1 MSSTETKKRPQELLA
16 WPFDAELLL
25 RKRRPLRRQLLAQE
39 EKRTPVKIA
48 ILGGSTTNDVQD
60 FIELFLLAEGLE
72 PTFYA
77 SEYGKYWEDGV
88 FGNPELDA
96 FGPDLIYVHTTFRN
110 IRQWP
115 APDMDAAAAG
125 ALLDAQVNHF
135 TQLWEALRQ
144 RYGCP
149 VIQNNFERPDTRL
162 LGSMDIVDY
171 RGKSSFVLRLNEAL
185 YEYARTHDRF
195 YVHDIDYLS
204 AKVGLDEWHDEQYWC
219 LFKCAFAMKAVPRFA
234 YSLTRIIKAM
244 YGKNR
249 KAVALDLDN
258 TLWGGVVGDDGPEKI
273 SIGAETADGEVY
285 LRVQEYMRELKGIG
299 VLLAV
304 NSKND
309 EENALA
315 GLRRE
320 DGALRPEDFTA
331 ICANWESKD
340 RNMLRLAQQ
349 INIGVDSIVFV
360 DDNPAEREMVR
371 SQLPQVPVLEFDTPF
386 ASVRNLDDAGFF
398 EVISLTA
405 DDLKRSEMYKANA
418 SRRELE
424 THFTDYGEYLKSLE
438 MKADIRRVDP
448 VSVRRVAQLT
458 NKTNQFNLTTK
469 RCTEAQIEEFSRDED
484 MVCLSGR
491 LEDKFGDNGI
501 VSVVI
506 GRKTED
512 IMDLEVWLMS
522 CRVLKRE
529 MEYAMF
535 DRLMEEIRPMGIR
548 LLRGHYYPTAKN
560 RMVAGFYEDL
570 GFTKTR
576 EEEDGTT
583 EWEFET
589 AGYTPKNTVITYI

>member
-1 MSSTETKKRPQELLA
+1 MSSADKTARPQELLA
-16 WPFDAELLL
+16 WPFDPDLIL
-25 RKRRPLRRQLLAQE
+25 RKRRALRRRLLEQE
-39 EKRTPVKIA
+39 GKRIPVKIA

-60 FIELFLLAEGLE
+60 MMELFLLAEGIE
-72 PTFYA
+72 PSFYA

-88 FGNPELDA
+88 FDNPELEA
-96 FGPDLIYVHTTFRN
+96 FAPDLIYIHTTYRN
-110 IRQWP
+110 IQSFPGTGMSREEVE
-115 APDMDAAAAG
+115 G
-125 ALLDAQVNHF
+125 LLQAESGRF
-135 TQLWEALRQ
+135 AQLWESLRQ

-162 LGSMDIVDY
+162 LGNMDIVDY
-171 RGKSSFVLRLNEAL
+171 RGKCSFILKLNEAL
-185 YEYARTHDRF
+185 YDYAAAHDRF

-204 AKVGLDEWHDEQYWC
+204 AKIGLDEWHDEQYWC
-219 LFKCAFAMKAVPRFA
+219 LFKCAFSMKAVPRFA
-234 YSLTRIIKAM
+234 YSVTRIIKAM
-244 YGKNR
+244 YGRNK

-285 LRVQEYMRELKGIG
+285 LRVQEYMKELKDIG

-320 DGALRPEDFTA
+320 DGALRPDDFAA

-340 RNMLRLAQQ
+340 RNMLRLAEL
-349 INIGVDSIVFV
+349 INIGADTIVFV

-371 SQLPQVPVLEFDTPF
+371 SQLPQVPVLEFQTPF
-386 ASVRNLDDAGFF
+386 ESVRNLDDAGFF
-398 EVISLTA
+398 EVLSLTA
-405 DDLKRSEMYKANA
+405 DDLKRSEMYRANI
-418 SRRELE
+418 SRKELE
-424 THFTDYGEYLKSLE
+424 THFTDYTEYLKSLE
-438 MKADIRRVDP
+438 MRADIRRVDP
-448 VSVRRVAQLT
+448 VSVRRTAQLT

-469 RCTEAQIEEFSRDED
+469 RCTEAQIEEYSRRDD
-484 MVCLSGR
+484 MVCLCGR

-506 GRKTED
+506 GRRDGDVLEL
-512 IMDLEVWLMS
+512 DLWLMS
-522 CRVLKRE
+522 CRVLKRG

-535 DRLMEEIRPMGIR
+535 DRLLEECAGMDIR

-570 GFTKTR
+570 GFTKTG
-576 EEEDGTT
+576 EEEDGST

-589 AGYTPKNTVITYI
+589 DGAERKNTVIEYI